1 MPVRKL
7 QPQPQWFRLRCLLS
21 MVLAGVVWT
30 GVAKLARVLP
40 VDGGGEIHAR
50 QSAQSGPQAS
60 PAVPLGRPARGG
72 PPIIIDPGHGGRDPG
87 KPAGEQLEKTWTLKV
102 ALGLAEDLRRR
113 GWPVELTRAD
123 DATLSLVERSEISNR
138 APRRAFISIHFN
150 SGGPEATGL
159 EVYHAWPKSP
169 ETMARL
175 DLREGAPP
183 DDRGQQLAAA
193 LQSAACAA
201 TGSRDRGVKN
211 DPGLAVLNRTLC
223 PSVLVECGFLTNAAE
238 CANIQSDDWRTRLV
252 TGLADGT
259 ESWLLST
266 ENEGEYP

>member
-1 MPVRKL
+1 MPVRKI
-7 QPQPQWFRLRCLLS
+7 QPRPKWFRLRCLFCIA
-21 MVLAGVVWT
+21 LAGMVWLA
-30 GVAKLARVLP
+30 VARLARVVP
-40 VDGGGEIHAR
+40 VDGSGLNAR
-50 QSAQSGPQAS
+50 HPAQAGAPGADAM
-60 PAVPLGRPARGG
+60 PPGRPARGG
-72 PPIIIDPGHGGRDPG
+72 LPIVIDPGHGGRDPG

-102 ALGLAEDLRRR
+102 ALALAEELRRR
-113 GWPVELTRAD
+113 GWPVDLTRAD
-123 DATLSLVERSEISNR
+123 DATLSLGERSEFSNR
-138 APRRAFISIHFN
+138 AARRAFISIHFN
-150 SGGPEATGL
+150 SGGPDASGL

-175 DLREGAPP
+175 DLQQGAPP

-201 TGSRDRGVKN
+201 TGSRNRGVRN

-238 CANIQSDDWRTRLV
+238 CASIQSDDWRAKLV

-259 ESWLLST
+259 ESWLLTSQ
-266 ENEGEYP
+266 NESRYP